1 MKIDENSEYDTKY
14 TYANTDNKNANISD
28 KITIHVD
35 KNEKQMHRRDS
46 DNENKLTTLLPSDA
60 DLNHFT
66 ASMNMWQ
73 NYAKVLT
80 NIYRQ
85 LLFKNQSMSNGELWF
100 MYWRFDSQSKEQEK
114 SS

>member
-1 MKIDENSEYDTKY
+1 
-14 TYANTDNKNANISD
+14 
-28 KITIHVD
+28 
-35 KNEKQMHRRDS
+35 
-46 DNENKLTTLLPSDA
+46 
-60 DLNHFT
+60 
-66 ASMNMWQ
+66 MNMWQ

-85 LLFKNQSMSNGELWF
+85 LFFKNPSMSNGELWF